1 VRHKLYDLDHR
12 KYDAATAQFLS
23 VDPLWSMFI
32 SSGSYV
38 YCTGDAINN
47 VDPWGLSGSGAINP
61 DPSIS
66 TFNDE
71 GIVGA
76 SPFIVSWWDDYLEA
90 SPLAAGKDN
99 SGWLVRILDWRRG
112 LSIGVRTEE
121 PIMIPYLPNTHRS
134 KKTPG
139 KGDIGYWSGRGA
151 TPETAVQL
159 KEVTVTAMRIPR
171 TTWDAITTARILT
184 LDERVQQPA
193 FDFVNAVETELGV
206 RLRVSQARRSI
217 EEQNRIWQMG
227 RDANGRKVGVTYTN
241 VKGGMSA
248 HNFGLAID
256 VVIYPKVNTAIPV
269 SVAQI
274 GQRYGFEWG
283 GRWSDPKDYPHFQM
297 FWINGRGPR

>member
-1 VRHKLYDLDHR
+1 VL
-12 KYDAATAQFLS
+12 T
-23 VDPLWSMFI
+23 PP
-32 SSGSYV
+32 G
-38 YCTGDAINN
+38 
-47 VDPWGLSGSGAINP
+47 
-61 DPSIS
+61 
-66 TFNDE
+66 
-71 GIVGA
+71 GIG
-76 SPFIVSWWDDYLEA
+76 P
-90 SPLAAGKDN
+90 G
-99 SGWLVRILDWRRG
+99 
-112 LSIGVRTEE
+112 
-121 PIMIPYLPNTHRS
+121 
-134 KKTPG
+134 G
-139 KGDIGYWSGRGA
+139 KGGVGYWSGRGA

-159 KEVTVTAMRIPR
+159 KGVTVSAMRIPR

-184 LDERVQQPA
+184 LDERVQQLA
-193 FDFVNAVETELGV
+193 FDFINAVETELGV

-274 GQRYGFEWG
+274 GERYGFEWG